1 MVFEIL
7 TIFFNFFE
15 ITIDDNVLINLKTIH
30 LNNHSRISSVC
41 EVRVW
46 ILFKNFF
53 TNLPRKSSKLPWISG
68 YFKKFIENYL

>member
-1 MVFEIL
+1 MVSEIL
-7 TIFFNFFE
+7 TILYKIFE
-15 ITIDDNVLINLKTIH
+15 IIIDHNVPINLKTIQ
-30 LNNHSRISSVC
+30 LNNYSRISSVC

-68 YFKKFIENYL
+68 YCQKFIENYL

>member
-1 MVFEIL
+1 MVSEIL
-7 TIFFNFFE
+7 TILSKIFE
-15 ITIDDNVLINLKTIH
+15 IIIDHNVSFHLKTIQ
-30 LNNHSRISSVC
+30 LNNYSRISSVC

-68 YFKKFIENYL
+68 YCQKFIENYL